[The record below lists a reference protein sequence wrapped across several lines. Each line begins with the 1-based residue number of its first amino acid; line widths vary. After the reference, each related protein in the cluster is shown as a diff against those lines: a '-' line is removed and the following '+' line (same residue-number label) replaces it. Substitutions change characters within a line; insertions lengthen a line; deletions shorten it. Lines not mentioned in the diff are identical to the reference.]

1 MKSAFLICYKILV
14 PKNSRIGMSDIC
26 DGTMGHFS
34 HVTSGQSSA
43 L

>member
-1 MKSAFLICYKILV
+1 MKSAFLMRSKILV
-14 PKNSRIGMSDIC
+14 AKNNRIGMSDIR

-34 HVTSGQSSA
+34 YVTCEFSSA